1 MLDRIEP
8 AVNALII
15 HVEERTGYEEPQP
28 TLAEFEP
35 DGSGAGDG
43 TVSDEGS
50 D

>member
-35 DGSGAGDG
+35 GGSGGG
-43 TVSDEGS
+43 TVNDEGS